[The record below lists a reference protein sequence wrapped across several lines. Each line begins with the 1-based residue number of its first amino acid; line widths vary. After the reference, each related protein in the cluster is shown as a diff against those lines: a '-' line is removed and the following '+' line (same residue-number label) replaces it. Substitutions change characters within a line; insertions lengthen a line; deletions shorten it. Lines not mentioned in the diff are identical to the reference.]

1 MTFFNFL
8 INKIIDKYTESHLNM
23 DFKIML
29 IIKNEMKLDF
39 KPLQL
44 ESTVN

>member
-1 MTFFNFL
+1 M
-8 INKIIDKYTESHLNM
+8 DKYTESRLNM

-39 KPLQL
+39 KQLQL
-44 ESTVN
+44 ESKVN

>member
-1 MTFFNFL
+1 MTFFNLL
-8 INKIIDKYTESHLNM
+8 INKIMDKYTESRLNM

-39 KPLQL
+39 KQLQL
-44 ESTVN
+44 ESKVN